1 MKNYNYGSMNW
12 DANIEIILQSFVKDL
27 SEILEG
33 TDYYVLRNG
42 TVGEKC
48 VNLMK
53 KGVNHRVGHI
63 WPKKRLQTV
72 DVCLMKNQIN
82 TISSKISLPQSK
94 EVKKERLKEWR
105 CFPKISYET
114 TIEMIQTLTGK

>member
-1 MKNYNYGSMNW
+1 MKNYNFGSMNW
-12 DANIEIILQSFVKDL
+12 DADIETILQAFVKDL

-53 KGVNHRVGHI
+53 KGVTYRVGHI

-82 TISSKISLPQSK
+82 TISTKISLPQST
-94 EVKKERLKEWR
+94 EVKKDRLKEWR
-105 CFPKISYET
+105 CFPKVSYEM
-114 TIEMIQTLTGK
+114 TIEMIQSLTNK